1 MISPCAQTQY
11 NNRSLFVVSESA
23 LTHPETYSSWSITAS
38 FCSSSCNCSEQWHL
52 SEQSIN
58 SLPLEFNPFKKAS
71 KLKAFPA
78 WCANT
83 RGFVIYERRPVR
95 CPCPPLP
102 LFHNNYCSFNPL
114 KHTLNYPPK
123 KPACCCTPPP
133 PSPQSHSLLPL
144 HNTMLIYRRSFMFF
158 GNIFQ

>member
-83 RGFVIYERRPVR
+83 RGFVIQYMREGLCVAHV
-95 CPCPPLP
+95 LP
-102 LFHNNYCSFNPL
+102 SLYFTIITVLSILLNTLLITPQKTCLLLYSTTPISSKSFTSSTPQHNAYL
-114 KHTLNYPPK
+114 
-123 KPACCCTPPP
+123 
-133 PSPQSHSLLPL
+133 
-144 HNTMLIYRRSFMFF
+144 
-158 GNIFQ
+158 